1 MLTQQL
7 ILAITGN
14 IPGVPFK
21 HFVLRLPD
29 NATVED
35 ILERYKKLLHA
46 TQKALTEAN
55 AGTDYNVQ
63 RLASSDT
70 TRQQRSRWRFCGR
83 DYYDWFGM
91 VAKSRREGQGDQ
103 VWIRGVLVSSG
114 VTSVQRYM
122 RVANSIAST
131 KSAELLCMKL
141 KHVLRK

>member
-55 AGTDYNVQ
+55 AGTDYNVVLVKDW
-63 RLASSDT
+63 LALIPRASK
-70 TRQQRSRWRFCGR
+70 GR
-83 DYYDWFGM
+83 DGVFAGATTMIGLVWLRNQEERDKVTKFGY
-91 VAKSRREGQGDQ
+91 E
-103 VWIRGVLVSSG
+103 
-114 VTSVQRYM
+114 
-122 RVANSIAST
+122 
-131 KSAELLCMKL
+131 EFLCHLGLPLSKGI
-141 KHVLRK
+141 